1 MKKVIKLTESDLKRI
16 VKRVIKEEEW
26 SPMVNI
32 EDLKFSVF
40 VDDTNITKNVKTVGV
55 IVEIDVKTGTFEG
68 NETILVSIGGGLTFD
83 ESSVSPKPNKI
94 LTTGNMTTLSYD
106 AKELLSRLKVNDRNF
121 IENGAM
127 ITLDDVNLNPIE
139 DRGDTIKE
147 PDTMRLLLQF
157 QGSKMKSSGS
167 KNDDSK
173 NDDPRRFLPPE
184 HRNLV

>member
-55 IVEIDVKTGTFEG
+55 IVEIDVKRGTFEG
-68 NETILVSIGGGLTFD
+68 NETILVSIDGGLTFD

-94 LTTGNMTTLSYD
+94 LTTGNRTTLSYD
-106 AKELLSRLKVNDRNF
+106 VKQLLSRLEPYDMVNDRDV

-139 DRGDTIKE
+139 DRGDIIKE
-147 PDTMRLLLQF
+147 PNKMRLLLQF
-157 QGSKMKSSGS
+157 QGSKI
-167 KNDDSK
+167 KNYY
-173 NDDPRRFLPPE
+173 LI
-184 HRNLV
+184 